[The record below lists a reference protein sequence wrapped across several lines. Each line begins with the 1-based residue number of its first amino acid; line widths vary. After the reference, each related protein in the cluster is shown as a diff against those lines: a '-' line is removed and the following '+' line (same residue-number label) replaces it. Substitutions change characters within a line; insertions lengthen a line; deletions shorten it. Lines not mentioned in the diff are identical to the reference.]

1 MTTVTPLPTFDD
13 VRQAADRLR
22 GVAHRT
28 PVMRSRT
35 VDARL
40 QASVFFKCENLQ
52 RAGAFKFRGA
62 YNALSQLG
70 PAARRAG
77 ALGYSSGNHAQA
89 MALAASLL
97 SIPVTIVMPDDA
109 PAIKMAATRGYGA
122 TVVTYDR
129 YRQDREVLGREL
141 AEAQGLTVVPPFDHR
156 DVIAGQGTAALEL
169 FEEVGR
175 LDDLFVCVGGGGL
188 ISGCGLAARALAPD
202 CRVTGVEPAAGNDAQ
217 QSLAR
222 GEIVRIDVPMT
233 IADGAQTQSLG
244 QLTFPLVQ
252 RCVDAIETVS
262 DDELVAA
269 MQFFAERMKILVEPT
284 GCLAAAAVFSGRYPL
299 AGRRVGVILSGGNTD
314 LASFCRR
321 VAERDSGDAAT

>member
-89 MALAASLL
+89 MALAAE
-97 SIPVTIVMPDDA
+97 PVV
-109 PAIKMAATRGYGA
+109 
-122 TVVTYDR
+122 
-129 YRQDREVLGREL
+129 
-141 AEAQGLTVVPPFDHR
+141 
-156 DVIAGQGTAALEL
+156 
-169 FEEVGR
+169 
-175 LDDLFVCVGGGGL
+175 
-188 ISGCGLAARALAPD
+188 
-202 CRVTGVEPAAGNDAQ
+202 
-217 QSLAR
+217 
-222 GEIVRIDVPMT
+222 
-233 IADGAQTQSLG
+233 
-244 QLTFPLVQ
+244 
-252 RCVDAIETVS
+252 
-262 DDELVAA
+262 
-269 MQFFAERMKILVEPT
+269 
-284 GCLAAAAVFSGRYPL
+284 
-299 AGRRVGVILSGGNTD
+299 
-314 LASFCRR
+314 
-321 VAERDSGDAAT
+321 DSGDDRDARRCARDQDGGDSRLRRPPSSPMTATAQVAKYWAASWPKPRV